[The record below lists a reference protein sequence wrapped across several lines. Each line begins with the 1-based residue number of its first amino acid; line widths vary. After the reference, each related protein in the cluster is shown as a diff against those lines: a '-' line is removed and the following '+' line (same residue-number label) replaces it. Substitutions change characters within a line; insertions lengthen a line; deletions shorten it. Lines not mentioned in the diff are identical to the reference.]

1 MGIKSLSLA
10 AGFFIACL
18 PGMALSA
25 GQYSVEYYKSHP
37 EETRLRAQY
46 CNDLVARALTG
57 GDFNDYR
64 RWQSDPD
71 CKNARAALRFL
82 DTVAKQAA
90 EEREIAQLADLP
102 YEERYRLYKELN
114 TLEAN
119 VRKNT
124 RHKRDMLIRA
134 NQRLRKNWL
143 QKFRDNPELLDAQ
156 VSQCDPVINERLR
169 TIYLDVDTPGE
180 CQAVEDYQREIGVK
194 KTPRP
199 FWEVLPFVSSTKE
212 KEH

>member
-1 MGIKSLSLA
+1 MSIRTLSLA
-10 AGFFIACL
+10 AGFLIACL
-18 PGMALSA
+18 PGIASSA
-25 GQYSVEYYKSHP
+25 GEYSVEYYKSHP

-46 CNDLVARALTG
+46 CNDQVARALTN
-57 GDFNDYR
+57 GDFNNYR
-64 RWQSDPD
+64 QWQSDPD

-82 DTVAKQAA
+82 DTAAKQAA

-114 TLEAN
+114 TLEAI
-119 VRKNT
+119 VRKET
-124 RHKRDMLIRA
+124 RHKRDMLIQA

-143 QKFRDNPELLDAQ
+143 QKFRDNPELLEAQ

-194 KTPRP
+194 DAPTS
-199 FWEVLPFVSSTKE
+199 FWDALPFVSTTETE
-212 KEH
+212 K